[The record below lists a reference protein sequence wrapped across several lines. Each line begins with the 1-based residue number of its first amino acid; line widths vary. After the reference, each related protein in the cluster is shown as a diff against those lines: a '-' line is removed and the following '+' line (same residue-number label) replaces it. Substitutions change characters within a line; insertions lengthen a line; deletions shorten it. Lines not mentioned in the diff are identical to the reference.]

1 MFIMSEPQGAG
12 VPITDAELRTA
23 LSAMHHG
30 LITMQARLDDHE
42 KVLEKL
48 MLVMQDLTVGQVP
61 NGFRQP
67 KQVN

>member
-1 MFIMSEPQGAG
+1 MGESQGAG

-30 LITMQARLDDHE
+30 LLNMQARLDDHE
-42 KVLEKL
+42 KVIEKL
-48 MLVMQDLTVGQVP
+48 MLVLQGLTEGKVP

-67 KQVN
+67 PKGH